1 MKINLGK
8 ERILSFYRIFLVMKL
23 TTLFLICT
31 LINVSA
37 AGLAQNISL
46 STKNSTLESVLRQIS
61 EQSNYGF
68 VYNSAMLKKAD
79 RVTIHVNNA
88 TLEEV
93 LEICFK
99 GQPFTYSLSQNT
111 VVVKQKV
118 NIGEEKPIQQRTISG
133 QVTDASGAGLSGV
146 SVQLK
151 GSQRGTSTDVQ
162 GRYTL
167 EIPNTTAVLS
177 FSMMGYD
184 LQEIAIGNRSTVNVV
199 LTERQE
205 IMDDVVVTALGIQ
218 RQKRSLGYA
227 VSDVSGDDVTGFG
240 EPNAIAALQGKVAGV
255 NISNTT
261 AGATGSSRVV
271 IRGIRELQGSN
282 QPLYVIDGVP
292 AVNGNIGSADQHGG
306 FDLGDGLADLNPND
320 IESVSVL
327 KGASAAVLYGSRAL
341 NGVILITTKSGKGK
355 RGLGVEYNSSLTT
368 DHISTRLDERQT
380 VYGQGSNG
388 LLPRDATQAGNITSN
403 WGARYSDVNSIIQR
417 DGQERPY
424 DYLDN
429 NVQNF
434 FRTGITAMN
443 TVSLTGGNENHNLRF
458 SYSNVANKDIIPTS
472 GYDRNNFSV
481 RGESKIAERLTL
493 EVRASLMNEKVR
505 NRPALTDDV
514 NNIGNGLIGLAGNF
528 DQAWLQHFEE
538 EDGSYINYTGNQ
550 YRANPY
556 WTINRTR
563 NDSQKVRTGGSA
575 NLTYQIDD
583 HWSAMASAGTDFYNF
598 EFTNFYD
605 RYTPTRAGGQLQL
618 NDMKVREDN
627 FQAMVN
633 FNKEISPAFTI
644 GAMLGGNIMK
654 FNREQTITQGNEI
667 ISPGKMLITN
677 FQELMIQPLHPRKE
691 IQSVFGNVEFGYN
704 NYLFLN
710 LQGRND
716 WSSTL
721 PQGNNA
727 YFYPAADLSF
737 VLSDVIDISSNVLN
751 YAKLRTSYG
760 QVGSDADPYKTD
772 FLYNL
777 TGLSMNGM
785 PMGEIL
791 GDVIPN
797 PNLKPQRK
805 NSFEIGADLSLLQNR
820 IHLDVTYYN
829 EVTHDVLL
837 DVPVP
842 SPTGYARASLNA
854 ATLKNKGVEILLKT
868 TPISL
873 ENSFKWDLSFNFAKN
888 YNTVIDL
895 SDNLEAYT
903 VAEARWAG
911 ATIIAEQGKPFG
923 TILGRDFQRDDAGNI
938 IHASD
943 GKAMFTDGPV
953 TIGNSLPNWTGGLT
967 NSFSYK
973 GFEFRATMD
982 IRKGGSL
989 FSMTNMMMYDNGS
1002 HLATQAGRDSWN
1014 AYYMERRAAE
1024 DAGLNPDDVDR
1035 NGRGFIGTGV
1045 NEDGAPNDVSL
1056 NPAEYWGH
1064 VATNI
1069 PAPFVYDGGYIK
1081 LRDVGINYTLPQSL
1095 VKSLPIQS
1103 LSVGVIGR
1111 NLWIMHKNV
1120 PNIDPESNYNNG
1132 NGQGFEYGSLPGRR
1146 SIGFNVNV
1154 RF

>member
-1 MKINLGK
+1 MKFNLGR
-8 ERILSFYRIFLVMKL
+8 ERILSFYRILLVMKL
-23 TTLFLICT
+23 TTILLICAF
-31 LINVSA
+31 LKVSA
-37 AGLAQNISL
+37 TGFAQHITL
-46 STKNSTLESVLRQIS
+46 STTNGTLESVLKKIS
-61 EQSNYGF
+61 EQSNHDFLY
-68 VYNSAMLKKAD
+68 SATMLKDAKK
-79 RVTIHVNNA
+79 VTINVKNA
-88 TLEEV
+88 TLEEA
-93 LEICFK
+93 LLLCFRD
-99 GQPFTYSLSQNT
+99 QPFTYSLTSNT
-111 VVVKQKV
+111 VIVKNKDNTKV
-118 NIGEEKPIQQRTISG
+118 TIQTRTVSG
-133 QVTDASGAGLSGV
+133 IVRGTDGVALPGV
-146 SVQLK
+146 SVRLK
-151 GSQRGTSTDVQ
+151 GTTKSGVTNERGQYV
-162 GRYTL
+162 L
-167 EIPNTTAVLS
+167 EINGDNNVLS
-177 FSMMGYD
+177 FSFLGYAT
-184 LQEIAIGNRSTVNVV
+184 QEVSVGNRTTVDAILV
-199 LTERQE
+199 EREE
-205 IMDDVVVTALGIQ
+205 IMDNVVVTALGIQ

-227 VSDVSGDDVTGFG
+227 VSDISGDEVTGFG
-240 EPNAIAALQGKVAGV
+240 EPNAISALQGKVAGV

-355 RGLGVEYNSSLTT
+355 KGLGIEYNSSLTT
-368 DHISTRLDERQT
+368 DNISTRLDERQK
-380 VYGQGSNG
+380 VYGQGTNG
-388 LLPRDATQAGNITSN
+388 LLPKDATQAGNITAN
-403 WGARYSDVNSIIQR
+403 WGPRYSDFNTIIQR

-424 DYLDN
+424 DYLEN

-434 FRTGITAMN
+434 FRTGVTGMN

-472 GYDRNNFSV
+472 GYDRNNFSF

-493 EVRASLMNEKVR
+493 EVKGSLMNEKVR

-528 DQAWLQHFEE
+528 DQAWLQHFEN
-538 EDGSYINYTGNQ
+538 EDGTYINYTGNQ

-563 NDSQKVRTGGSA
+563 NDSKKVRTGGSA
-575 NLTYQIDD
+575 NLIYQIDD
-583 HWSAMASAGTDFYNF
+583 NWSAVASAGTDFYNF

-605 RYTPTRAGGQLQL
+605 LHTPTRTGGQLQL
-618 NDMKVREDN
+618 NDLKVREDN

-633 FNKEISPAFTI
+633 FNKEINAAFTI

-654 FNREQTITQGNEI
+654 FNREQTITMGNEI

-677 FQELMIQPLHPRKE
+677 FRELLIQPLHPRKE
-691 IQSVFGNVEFGYN
+691 IQSVFGNVEIGYN

-721 PQGNNA
+721 PKGSNA

-737 VLSDVIDISSNVLN
+737 VLSDAFDLQSNVLN

-777 TGLSMNGM
+777 TGQSMNGF

-797 PNLKPQRK
+797 ANLKPQRK
-805 NSFEIGADLSLLQNR
+805 NSFEVGTDLSFLKNR

-829 EVTHDVLL
+829 EVTNDVLL

-854 ATLKNKGVEILLKT
+854 AKLKNKGVEILLKT
-868 TPISL
+868 TPVSL

-888 YNTVIDL
+888 YNTVVDL

-911 ATIIAEQGKPFG
+911 ATIIAEKGKPFG
-923 TILGRDFQRDDAGNI
+923 TILGRDFQKDDTGNI
-938 IHASD
+938 IHGSD
-943 GKAMFTDGPV
+943 GKPLYTDGPV
-953 TIGNSLPNWTGGLT
+953 AIGNSLPNWTGGLT
-967 NSFSYK
+967 NSFSYR
-973 GFEFRATMD
+973 GVEFRATVD

-1002 HLATQAGRDSWN
+1002 HLATSEGRDSWN
-1014 AYYMERRAAE
+1014 EYYQERRAAE
-1024 DAGLNPDDVDR
+1024 DAGLDPDAVDR
-1035 NGRGFIGTGV
+1035 NGRGFIGVGV
-1045 NEDGAPNDVSL
+1045 NENGEPNDVAI
-1056 NPAEYWGH
+1056 NPAEYWRH
-1064 VATNI
+1064 VSEHI
-1069 PAPFVYDGGYIK
+1069 PASFIYDGGYIK
-1081 LRDVGINYTLPQSL
+1081 LRDVGISYTLPQSM
-1095 VKSLPIQS
+1095 VKRMPIQS
-1103 LSVGVIGR
+1103 VSIGVIGR
-1111 NLWIMHKNV
+1111 NLWIMRKNV

-1146 SIGFNVNV
+1146 SIGFNLNV

>member
-1 MKINLGK
+1 MKFKLGR
-8 ERILSFYRIFLVMKL
+8 ERILSFYRILLVMKL
-23 TTLFLICT
+23 TTILLIGAFLK
-31 LINVSA
+31 VSA
-37 AGLAQNISL
+37 TGLAQHITLTTTNG
-46 STKNSTLESVLRQIS
+46 TLESALKKIS
-61 EQSNYGF
+61 AQSNYDF
-68 VYNSAMLKKAD
+68 LYSSTMLKDAKK
-79 RVTIHVNNA
+79 VTINIKNA
-88 TLEEV
+88 TLEEA
-93 LEICFK
+93 LEVCFRD
-99 GQPFTYSLSQNT
+99 QPFTYSLTSNT
-111 VVVKQKV
+111 VIVKNKNKAEAVQTRTVSGVVRDT
-118 NIGEEKPIQQRTISG
+118 G
-133 QVTDASGAGLSGV
+133 GATLPGV
-146 SVQLK
+146 SVRLK
-151 GSQRGTSTDVQ
+151 GGSKTTVTNEQ

-167 EIPNTTAVLS
+167 EVTGENNILNFS
-177 FSMMGYD
+177 FLGYATR
-184 LQEIAIGNRSTVNVV
+184 EIAVGNQTTIDVV
-199 LTERQE
+199 LIEREE

-240 EPNAIAALQGKVAGV
+240 EPNAISALQGKVAGV

-355 RGLGVEYNSSLTT
+355 KGLGIEYNSSLTT
-368 DHISTRLDERQT
+368 DHISTRLDERQKI
-380 VYGQGSNG
+380 YGQGSNG
-388 LLPRDATQAGNITSN
+388 LLPRDVTQAGNITSN
-403 WGARYSDVNSIIQR
+403 WGPRYSDMSTIIQR

-424 DYLDN
+424 EYLDN

-434 FRTGITAMN
+434 FRTGVTAMN
-443 TVSLTGGNENHNLRF
+443 TFSLTGGNENHNLRF

-472 GYDRNNFSV
+472 GYDRNNFSF
-481 RGESKIAERLTL
+481 RGESKIADRLTL
-493 EVRASLMNEKVR
+493 EVKASLMNEKVR

-528 DQAWLQHFEE
+528 DQAWLQHYAN
-538 EDGSYINYTGNQ
+538 EDGTYINYTGNQ

-563 NDSQKVRTGGSA
+563 NDSKKVRTGGSA
-575 NLTYQIDD
+575 NLVYQIDD
-583 HWSAMASAGTDFYNF
+583 NWSAMASAGTDFYNF

-605 RYTPTRAGGQLQL
+605 LHTPTRTGGQLQL

-633 FNKEISPAFTI
+633 FNKEINSSFTV

-654 FNREQTITQGNEI
+654 FNREQTITQGSEI

-677 FQELMIQPLHPRKE
+677 FRELRIDPLHPRKE
-691 IQSVFGNVEFGYN
+691 IQSVFGNVEMGYN

-710 LQGRND
+710 LQARND

-721 PQGNNA
+721 PKGNNS
-727 YFYPAADLSF
+727 YFYPAADLAF
-737 VLSDVIDISSNVLN
+737 VLSDALDIQSNVLN

-760 QVGSDADPYKTD
+760 QVGSDTDPYKTD

-797 PNLKPQRK
+797 ANLKPQRK
-805 NSFEIGADLSLLQNR
+805 NSFEIGADLSFWKNR
-820 IHLDVTYYN
+820 VNLDVTYYN
-829 EVTHDVLL
+829 ETTKDVLL

-842 SPTGYARASLNA
+842 SSTGYARASLNL

-868 TPISL
+868 TPVSL

-888 YNTVIDL
+888 YNTVVDL
-895 SDNLEAYT
+895 SENIPTYQ

-911 ATIIAEQGKPFG
+911 ATIIAEKGKPFG
-923 TILGRDFQRDDAGNI
+923 TILGRDFLRDEAGNI
-938 IHASD
+938 IHAAD
-943 GKAMFTDGPV
+943 GKAKFTDGPV
-953 TIGNSLPNWTGGLT
+953 AIGNSLPNWTGGLT

-973 GFEFRATMD
+973 GIEFRATLD

-1002 HLATQAGRDSWN
+1002 HLATQDGRDSWN
-1014 AYYMERRAAE
+1014 EYYMERRAAQ
-1024 DAGLNPDDVDR
+1024 DADLDPESVDR
-1035 NGRGFIGTGV
+1035 KDRGFIGAGV
-1045 NEDGAPNDVSL
+1045 NENGEPNDVSL

-1081 LRDVGINYTLPQSL
+1081 LRDVGVSYTLPQS
-1095 VKSLPIQS
+1095 VIKGLPIQS
-1103 LSVGVIGR
+1103 ASIGVIGR
-1111 NLWIMHKNV
+1111 NLWIMHKNA

-1146 SIGFNVNV
+1146 SIGFNLNV